1 MALFLTE
8 SDVAQLLT
16 MPLALEAVEAAHR
29 ALAVGQALDV
39 PRQRTRLPQTT
50 LHVLQGAL
58 PEFGVIGYKAY
69 TSNRSGVR
77 FLVHLY
83 DASSGG
89 LRAVLEADR
98 LGMMRTA
105 AASGVATRCLARPE
119 ARVLGMFGAGWQAE
133 GHLEAIAAVR
143 ALDWVKV
150 YSRNAERLQNFCRRM
165 SERLGLEVRAAA
177 SPEDVVRG
185 SDLVSTVTTAASPLF
200 GGDWLAPGTH
210 INAAGSNSLI
220 RRELGEDVLKR
231 CSAIVVDS
239 VETALR
245 EAGDLLPWLE
255 KGRLHVGQLRDLG
268 QVLAGRQPARTTV
281 DEITLFESQGL
292 AVQDLALAA
301 RLESLARTR
310 GLGSELPY
318 GA

>member
-29 ALAVGQALDV
+29 ALAAGRAVDV

-58 PEFGVIGYKAY
+58 PDFGVIGYKAY

-83 DASSGG
+83 DASSGS

-143 ALDWVKV
+143 ALDRVKV

>member
-119 ARVLGMFGAGWQAE
+119 ARVLGMFGTGWQAE

-143 ALDWVKV
+143 ALDRVKV

>member
-83 DASSGG
+83 DASTGS
-89 LRAVLEADR
+89 LRAVIEADR

-143 ALDWVKV
+143 ALDRVKV

>member
-8 SDVAQLLT
+8 NDVARLLT

-83 DASSGG
+83 DASTGS
-89 LRAVLEADR
+89 LRAVIEADR

-105 AASGVATRCLARPE
+105 AASGVATRCLARTE

-143 ALDWVKV
+143 ALDHAKV
-150 YSRNAERLQNFCRRM
+150 YSRNGERLQEFCRRM
-165 SERLGLEVRAAA
+165 SERLALEVRPGA

-200 GGDWLAPGTH
+200 SGDWLAPGTH

-255 KGRLHVGQLRDLG
+255 KGRLHAGQLRDLG
-268 QVLAGRQPARTTV
+268 QVLVGRQPARTTA
-281 DEITLFESQGL
+281 EAITLFESQGL

-301 RLESLARTR
+301 RLESLARVR

>member
-83 DASSGG
+83 DASSGS

-200 GGDWLAPGTH
+200 SGDWLAPGTH

>member
-8 SDVAQLLT
+8 NDVARLLT

-143 ALDWVKV
+143 ALDRVKV

>member
-83 DASSGG
+83 DASSGS

-119 ARVLGMFGAGWQAE
+119 ARVLGMFGTGWQAE

>member
-8 SDVAQLLT
+8 NDVAQLLT

-83 DASSGG
+83 DASTGS
-89 LRAVLEADR
+89 LRAVIEADR

-105 AASGVATRCLARPE
+105 AASGVATRCLARTE

-143 ALDWVKV
+143 ALDHVKV
-150 YSRNAERLQNFCRRM
+150 YSRNGERLQEFCRRM
-165 SERLGLEVRAAA
+165 SERLALEVRPGA

-200 GGDWLAPGTH
+200 SGDWLAPGTH

-255 KGRLHVGQLRDLG
+255 KGRLHAGQLRDLG
-268 QVLAGRQPARTTV
+268 QVLVGRQPARTTA
-281 DEITLFESQGL
+281 EAITLFESQGL

-301 RLESLARTR
+301 RLESLARVR

>member
-29 ALAVGQALDV
+29 ALAAGRAVDV

-58 PEFGVIGYKAY
+58 PDFGVIGYKAY

-83 DASSGG
+83 DASSGS

-119 ARVLGMFGAGWQAE
+119 ARVLGMFGTGWQAE

-143 ALDWVKV
+143 ALDRVKV